1 MSETLL
7 TVIVN
12 DLNSLISTKVD
23 KTIRINNK
31 SLNKNIQINKN
42 DIGLNNVDNTSDINK
57 PISIAQQS
65 ALNNKV
71 DKNLTINNKPLTNNI
86 LLNIEDIGNLSNVNN
101 TSDLNKPISIAQ
113 QAAFDLKVDKT
124 ITING
129 YNLNNNILLT
139 KNDLELDQVN
149 NTSDL
154 DKPVSNA
161 VQSILDTLILTFN
174 NSNILIEN
182 INSSLSSLVPNTRKI
197 NVYTLDSDITLTKS
211 DVGLSNVDNTSDMD
225 KPVSTAQQA
234 SFNYIKSNYV
244 PNTRKLN
251 NYTLDSDITLIKSD
265 VGLSNV
271 DNTSDINK
279 PVSTAQQTALNL
291 KVDKTTTVNGYN
303 LSSNINLNKSDV
315 GLSNVD
321 NTSDT
326 SKPVSTQQQ
335 TALNLKVDK
344 TTTVNGYNLSSN
356 INLNKSD
363 VGLSNVDNTSDTSK
377 PVSTPQQ
384 TALNL
389 KENTS
394 NKNIANGYAGLDAT
408 GKLFTSQMPITGL
421 KYLGVWNANTNTPV
435 ITSSVGSSGNYYKV
449 SVNGNTNIDGL
460 NTWNIGDWIIF
471 NGSTWDKID
480 NSELVNS
487 VNGYIGSVV
496 LTKSDVGLSNVDNTS
511 DINKPVSTAQQ
522 TALNLKQNTNEKG
535 VANGYAS
542 LDSSGLIP
550 SSQLRTK
557 TAYAIYKNN
566 GINQSG
572 PVILY
577 FDSSFYT
584 SNNNILDNNLNQTAR
599 VRIRGN
605 LNPGIYIMTIA
616 TPGRSS
622 DYNIGR
628 YIDTYRISSSTN
640 NGLTWANVIPDSY
653 PEMWSLTCPRVLSLS
668 VSNDTVYRVSWNGV
682 SGGFGFVIDPEAYI
696 IIEGPY

>member
-1 MSETLL
+1 MNNILFKY
-7 TVIVN
+7 IQN
-12 DLNSLISTKVD
+12 KVD
-23 KTIRINNK
+23 KNTTVNNK
-31 SLNKNIQINKN
+31 KLDTNIFINKA
-42 DIGLNNVDNTSDINK
+42 DVGLSRVDNTSDINK
-57 PISIAQQS
+57 PISTLTQNALDLKVNKNTTINGKLLDQNVILTIDDIPGYVS
-65 ALNNKV
+65 PDFNEIPISNPVNNALNLKA
-71 DKNLTINNKPLTNNI
+71 DKNITINNK
-86 LLNIEDIGNLSNVNN
+86 NLHSNVI
-101 TSDLNKPISIAQ
+101 LNK
-113 QAAFDLKVDKT
+113 
-124 ITING
+124 
-129 YNLNNNILLT
+129 Y
-139 KNDLELDQVN
+139 
-149 NTSDL
+149 
-154 DKPVSNA
+154 
-161 VQSILDTLILTFN
+161 
-174 NSNILIEN
+174 
-182 INSSLSSLVPNTRKI
+182 
-197 NVYTLDSDITLTKS
+197 DI
-211 DVGLSNVDNTSDMD
+211 GLSNVDNTADLD
-225 KPVSTAQQA
+225 KP
-234 SFNYIKSNYV
+234 ISNDV
-244 PNTRKLN
+244 QLVLDQILLN
-251 NYTLDSDITLIKSD
+251 IQNNFLYLTLINSNFDALKLTKINGYQINSD
-265 VGLSNV
+265 V
-271 DNTSDINK
+271 
-279 PVSTAQQTALNL
+279 
-291 KVDKTTTVNGYN
+291 
-303 LSSNINLNKSDV
+303 NLNKSDV

-326 SKPVSTQQQ
+326 SKPVSTSQQ